1 MSQVKKIAINGFGRI
16 GRAALKIALEKKNL
30 KVVAINDLT
39 DNKTLA
45 HLLAND
51 SVYGNYHKAI
61 KYNDH
66 ELIINNQRIQVF
78 AEKDPK
84 KLPWKKLGVDVVLE
98 CTGIFRT
105 SVLAK
110 PHLKAGAKKVI
121 ISAPPKSDDIK
132 NIVLGVNFNDYNP
145 KTDKIISCA
154 SCTTNCMAPL
164 AKVLHE
170 KFGIIKGL
178 ANTIHSYTADQR
190 LVDGPHRDLRRARSA
205 ALNIVPT
212 TTGSA
217 IAVTKVIPELA
228 GRLDA
233 VAYRVPTPCA
243 SVVELV
249 VETKKKV
256 SIEKINNAFKSASKK
271 DLLGILATDDNELV
285 STDYIGNPYSSTVDL
300 KLTNVIGDNLVKVVA
315 WYDNEWGYSNRL
327 VELASKV

>member
-61 KYNDH
+61 KYNEH
-66 ELIINNQRIQVF
+66 ELVINKQRIRVF

-105 SVLAK
+105 SELAK
-110 PHLKAGAKKVI
+110 LHLKAGAKKVI
-121 ISAPPKSDDIK
+121 ISAPPKSADIK
-132 NIVLGVNFNDYNP
+132 NIVLGVNFNNYNP
-145 KTDKIISCA
+145 KIDKIISCA
-154 SCTTNCMAPL
+154 SCTTNCMAPV

-170 KFGIIKGL
+170 KFGIVKGL
-178 ANTIHSYTADQR
+178 ANTIHSYTADQK
-190 LVDGPHRDLRRARSA
+190 LVDGPHKDLRRARSA

-228 GRLDA
+228 DRLDA

-249 VETKKKV
+249 VETKKTV
-256 SIEKINNAFKSASKK
+256 TVDKINNAFKSASKK

-285 STDYIGNPYSSTVDL
+285 SSDYIGNPYSSTVDL
-300 KLTNVIGDNLVKVVA
+300 KLTNVIGGNLIKVVA

-327 VELASKV
+327 VELAGKI